1 MHTHTID
8 AHQHTYMYTSTIG
21 NVWKR
26 ERGGVRGCEGCESV
40 RDCVRE
46 GEKGCERECSRVWE
60 GMRGRRVSEGG
71 REGVSERVLSSYSFT

>member
-1 MHTHTID
+1 M
-8 AHQHTYMYTSTIG
+8 
-21 NVWKR
+21 
-26 ERGGVRGCEGCESV
+26 RGCEGCESV

-71 REGVSERVLSSYSFT
+71 REGVSERVLSRYSFT